1 MDPPCR
7 VPNMSAGRRDDIAK
21 LRLPGDLKSAW
32 QAAASASGL
41 SLSEWIREAA
51 AEHAR
56 REAGAPGLTQLR
68 EELVGL
74 RREVAAV
81 GRNLNQVARH
91 ANTTG
96 DVDTGRLGQLLADLD
111 ALRRQASLALREV
124 AP

>member
-1 MDPPCR
+1 M
-7 VPNMSAGRRDDIAK
+7 AGRRDDIAK

-41 SLSEWIREAA
+41 TLSEWLREAA
-51 AEHAR
+51 TEHVR

-74 RREVAAV
+74 RREISAI
-81 GRNLNQVARH
+81 GRNLNQLTRH
-91 ANTTG
+91 ANATG
-96 DVDTGRLGQLLADLD
+96 EVAAARLDQLLADLD

-124 AP
+124 SP